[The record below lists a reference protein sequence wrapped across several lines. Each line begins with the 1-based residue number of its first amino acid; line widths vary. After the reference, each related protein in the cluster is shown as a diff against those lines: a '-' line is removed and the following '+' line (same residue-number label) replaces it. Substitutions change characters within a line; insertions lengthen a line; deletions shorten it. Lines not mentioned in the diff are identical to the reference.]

1 MRLPHE
7 VLRDRLAVYL
17 GPNTARTALKTFAHK
32 SVGVAPED
40 MTPEQA
46 KRLLEALRP
55 MLKTLLGAAQAEQLV
70 ANMSLE
76 MDLRT

>member
-1 MRLPHE
+1 MRLPFE
-7 VLRDRLAVYL
+7 VMRDRLALYL
-17 GPNTARTALKTFAHK
+17 GPNTARNALKTFAHK

-40 MTPEQA
+40 MTPVQA

-55 MLKTLLGAAQAEQLV
+55 MLKTLLGAVKCEQLLTHMGV
-70 ANMSLE
+70 E

>member
-1 MRLPHE
+1 MRLPSEILHE
-7 VLRDRLAVYL
+7 RLAVYL
-17 GPNTARTALKTFAHK
+17 GPNTARNALKTFAHK
-32 SVGVAPED
+32 SVGVAPEA

-55 MLKTLLGAAQAEQLV
+55 MLKTLLGAAQSDRLV
-70 ANMSLE
+70 ANMGLE